1 MRTRFVSAL
10 VFFTI
15 AALLL
20 GGSQAFAAQTTPSQ
34 ATRPV
39 WEISRVED
47 VPYIANQLGDHAAV
61 YASDGVLHAAF
72 GGDHLYYARCEGS
85 NCAVQV
91 VDPAD
96 FVGQQASL
104 ALDSHG
110 YPHIAYFAIG
120 PEDYCNDEQIKYAR
134 WDGAAWH
141 IQVVIEDCVGAQPS
155 LALDADDVPHI
166 SFFHESFDS
175 LQLADWDGAFWNT
188 YTPAWLPG
196 FDYSGVYSSLQ
207 SDSAGDLHL
216 AFIGGDISYGKVW
229 YTQKTGDDWS
239 PLVDVSG
246 ETGVVN
252 LSMALDSAGKPHLA
266 YNRHYYDNTLSQYL
280 DKLTYAHFDGAAWQ
294 TPEEIADMQY
304 LAPLAITTG
313 PDGYPRL
320 AYLDASGLAYLA
332 KSPSGWG
339 APVPIPD
346 VGNSEYLYLG
356 WLSPTRL
363 GVTLFAG
370 GAVQQIYADP
380 PYHAW
385 SAPSEIF
392 ASRWV
397 GAHNAVVSD
406 AVGNLHAAYTDQTER
421 ELHYASRAPGE
432 PWQFQTV
439 RTYAED
445 YLFIRALDI
454 DLSGQGHP
462 QIVFELY
469 DQHTQRSKIIFMA
482 WTGQFWIQMPTGPS
496 QDLEG
501 CSPSLELDAYGIIY
515 IAYNRCDFIHDN
527 LWLAIYENNW
537 TYQEIDPEA
546 GTTAPS
552 LYVQDPDHI
561 HVSYSR
567 YEYPEGDLRYAYQE
581 GSPSWDIQ
589 DVAPVTYT
597 PTGTSLALDSAGKP
611 HIAYVSQTGIY
622 GDFIVNLASWDGLF
636 WQVEPVSM
644 TDTDFVSPRLALDTQ
659 DRPHIAFTSERHPA
673 YAVRDGGEWA
683 FTIPV
688 DSPPIHPEMIPS
700 STHHLSLAL
709 AADKPVLVYNAEG
722 DLKAARLSLEF
733 LSFLP
738 ITIR

>member
-1 MRTRFVSAL
+1 MRTRFLSAL
-10 VFFTI
+10 VLFTI

-20 GGSQAFAAQTTPSQ
+20 SGSQAFAARTAPSQ

-47 VPYIANQLGDHAAV
+47 VPYIANQLSDHAAV
-61 YASDGVLHAAF
+61 YDSGGVLHAAF
-72 GGDHLYYARCEGS
+72 GGDHLYYAHCEGVD
-85 NCAVQV
+85 CAVQV

-104 ALDSHG
+104 ALDSQG

-155 LALDADDVPHI
+155 LALDANDVPHI
-166 SFFHESFDS
+166 SFFHESYDS
-175 LQLADWDGAFWNT
+175 LQLADWDGAYWNT
-188 YTPAWLPG
+188 YTPTWLPG

-207 SDSAGDLHL
+207 SDAAGDLHL

-229 YTQKTGDDWS
+229 YTQKTGADWS

-252 LSMALDSAGKPHLA
+252 LNMALDAAGNPHLA
-266 YNRHYYDNTLSQYL
+266 YNRNYYSDSEMQYVN
-280 DKLTYAHFDGAAWQ
+280 KLTYAHFNGAAWQ
-294 TPEEIADMQY
+294 SPEEVADMQY
-304 LAPLAITTG
+304 LAPAGITTG
-313 PDGYPRL
+313 VDGYPRL
-320 AYLDASGLAYLA
+320 VYLEASGLAFLA
-332 KSPSGWG
+332 KSGSGWS
-339 APVPIPD
+339 APVIIP
-346 VGNSEYLYLG
+346 GAEISERLYLG

-363 GVTLFAG
+363 GVTLFAN
-370 GAVQQIYADP
+370 GAIQQIYADP

-385 SAPSEIF
+385 SAPSVIF
-392 ASRWV
+392 ASGWV
-397 GAHNAVVSD
+397 GAYNAVVSD
-406 AVGNLHAAYTDQTER
+406 AAGNLHTASTDLTER
-421 ELHYASRAPGE
+421 ELHYAFRASGGV
-432 PWQFQTV
+432 WQTQIIH
-439 RTYAED
+439 TYTED
-445 YLFIRALDI
+445 YLFIRHIDI
-454 DLSGQGHP
+454 DLNGQGDP
-462 QIVFELY
+462 QIVYELY
-469 DQHTQRSKIIFMA
+469 DQHTQRSKVIFMA

-537 TYQEIDPEA
+537 TYQEVDPDP
-546 GTTAPS
+546 GTTDPS
-552 LYVQDPDHI
+552 LYVQDSDHI
-561 HVSYSR
+561 HISYSR
-567 YEYPEGDLRYAYQE
+567 YAYPEGDLRYAYQE
-581 GSPSWDIQ
+581 GSPSWNIQ

-597 PTGTSLALDSAGKP
+597 GTDTSLALDSAGKP
-611 HIAYVSQTGIY
+611 HIAYVTQTGIY
-622 GDFIVNLASWDGLF
+622 GDFIVNLASWDGLH
-636 WQVEPVSM
+636 WQVEPVSL
-644 TDTDFVSPRLALDTQ
+644 TDTDFISPRLALDSQ

-673 YAVRDGGEWA
+673 YAVRDGADWA

-688 DSPPIHPEMIPS
+688 DSPPIHPEMIPYYTS
-700 STHHLSLAL
+700 SVSLAL
-709 AADKPVLVYNAEG
+709 VGEAPVLVYNAEG
-722 DLKAARLSLEF
+722 DLKAARLSLEY